1 MSLLCAGREWRWVV
15 DDPAM
20 IVSESVRKHQRL
32 VKQLRGLPGLRLD
45 RWAEAFTVR
54 HCALSLVG
62 EPIMYPHI
70 NALVRLLHERR
81 ISTFL

>member
-1 MSLLCAGREWRWVV
+1 
-15 DDPAM
+15 M
-20 IVSESVRKHQRL
+20 IVSEAVRKHQRL

-45 RWAEAFTVR
+45 RWNEAFTVR

-70 NALVRLLHERR
+70 NEMVRLLHERK

>member
-1 MSLLCAGREWRWVV
+1 
-15 DDPAM
+15 M

-32 VKQLRGLPGLRLD
+32 VKQLRGLPGLRID
-45 RWAEAFTVR
+45 RWNEAFTVR

-70 NALVRLLHERR
+70 NEMVRLLHERQ